1 MAGNMQDNFDENGNP
16 IRCSFCGKEQ
26 GQVRRLVKGPTNI
39 FICDECVAACSEILE
54 ESLASDFMDAARNG
68 KLPGFLNDHGQ
79 AASQPAVDPEA
90 EGFELEDDRQVITH
104 VPTPHE
110 IYDELSAYV
119 VGQED
124 AKRAMSVAVY
134 NHYRRVIEG
143 GAAVSAFDE
152 VSGMGSQFDDDMDE
166 VELAKSNIL
175 LLGPTGTGKTLL
187 AQTLARIL
195 EVPFAIADATALT
208 EAGYVGEDVEN
219 ILLKLINAADGDIER
234 AQVGIIYV
242 DEIDKIARKAENLS
256 ITRDVSG
263 EGVQQALLKIL
274 EGTVASVPP
283 TGGRKHPQQELLQI
297 DTTNILFICGG
308 AFVGLDKIIADRV
321 GNKGVGFNSEI
332 AGPTSVDE
340 NDLLRQVLPQ
350 DLNAFGMIPEF
361 VGRIPVITSLNELSE
376 EDLVRILVEPKNALV
391 KQYTRMFEFEDSR
404 LTFEPA
410 ALTAIA
416 HEAVEHGTGAR
427 GLRSICERVLMDVM
441 YDLPEHN
448 GATTVTVRA
457 SDIAGE
463 TRPEIVEVADA
474 TAQVALSA

>member
-79 AASQPAVDPEA
+79 AASQPAVDPET

-119 VGQED
+119 MGQED

-143 GAAVSAFDE
+143 GAAVSAFDDD
-152 VSGMGSQFDDDMDE
+152 MGSQFDDDMDE

-321 GNKGVGFNSEI
+321 GNKGV
-332 AGPTSVDE
+332 
-340 NDLLRQVLPQ
+340 
-350 DLNAFGMIPEF
+350 
-361 VGRIPVITSLNELSE
+361 
-376 EDLVRILVEPKNALV
+376 
-391 KQYTRMFEFEDSR
+391 
-404 LTFEPA
+404 
-410 ALTAIA
+410 ALTPRSPAPPRSTRTTCC
-416 HEAVEHGTGAR
+416 VR
-427 GLRSICERVLMDVM
+427 CSLRTSTPL
-441 YDLPEHN
+441 
-448 GATTVTVRA
+448 A
-457 SDIAGE
+457 
-463 TRPEIVEVADA
+463 
-474 TAQVALSA
+474 